1 MFCQPLDRRV
11 FSPCCFLAFSILA
24 APGFA
29 PHVSIMA
36 RHLQAAAKSMKA
48 TTNKESRAEPLANAV
63 AFGEVFI
70 VQASWTAEFIAEL
83 RDFPAGKYKDQV
95 DAASLAYLAL
105 VEQTVQPRKAIMAR
119 MPSEATMCKGGWHR
133 PVEKNAEYCCPCCE
147 AIAAFNDPT
156 MQLKGHE
163 HDQACIQRYFNY
175 TQEHPLPDY
184 SENKRSQSFPRSG
197 VGGLANWR
205 R

>member
-1 MFCQPLDRRV
+1 
-11 FSPCCFLAFSILA
+11 
-24 APGFA
+24 
-29 PHVSIMA
+29 MA